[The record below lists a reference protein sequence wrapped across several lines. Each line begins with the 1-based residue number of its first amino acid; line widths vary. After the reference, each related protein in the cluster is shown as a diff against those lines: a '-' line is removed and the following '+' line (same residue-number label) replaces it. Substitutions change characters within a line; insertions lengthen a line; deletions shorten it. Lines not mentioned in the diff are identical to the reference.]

1 MIEEKLQ
8 NNIIYEKICF
18 HCGQNCLGSEI
29 SLGDKYFC
37 CAGCKTVYEILY
49 QNNLC
54 QYYNIEKN
62 PGNKINKNVSTNNF
76 EFLDDPDVKE
86 KLVSF
91 SDGEYTIA
99 TFFISQMHCSSCI
112 WLLEN
117 LYKFNSGIIQSQV
130 NFVQKQL
137 TIRYS
142 EKNTSLKKV
151 VELLNSI
158 GYMPELNF
166 SDLVIDERKRE
177 SSISKK
183 LYYKIG
189 IAGFCFGN
197 IMLLSFPE
205 YLSFVNN
212 IDTFLRRV
220 FAYVITVLSLPVFF
234 YCSSEYFNSA
244 YKSLKRKVINI
255 DFPLSLG
262 IAVLFLR
269 SLYEILFNMAPGY
282 MDSLAGLV
290 FFLLIGKLF
299 QEKTFE
305 TLNFE
310 RSYKS
315 YFPVSVTIK
324 KDNKEFSIAAS
335 KLQIGDTMI
344 IRNDELVPSD
354 AVLMKGKGYF
364 DYSFVTGES
373 KIIEKQTGDVI
384 YAGGRQK
391 GQAIELEVIKETS
404 QSYLTQLWNQDFSK
418 KNENKLVVLSNVI
431 SKYFTIVV
439 LFIAF
444 TASLFWM
451 HYSLSVALN
460 VLTSVLIVACPCALA
475 LSTPFTFGN
484 TLRIFGRNK
493 FYLKNT
499 SVVEKLANID
509 SIVFDKTGTITNS
522 EQSTITFSGRPL
534 SHAEEVLV
542 SSALRNSSH
551 PLSRYI
557 FAQLNTDA
565 LIDADYY
572 NEIPGKGIE
581 SIIANNKVSIGS
593 KDFVFADALEATD
606 KFNTDKCN
614 NVISEAIDTTVFI
627 SINGK
632 NNGFYKI
639 SNSYREALE
648 EVINAL
654 KNYKLSVLS
663 GDNSGEMIRLKKI
676 FKEASTL
683 LFRQAPEDKL
693 NYISSLQ
700 LKGQRVLM
708 IGDGLNDAGALLKSD
723 VGISIS
729 EDITNFSPACDAILD
744 STSFS
749 KIGSFLDFS
758 KSNLGIIKLNFIISL
773 LYNIAGLSFAIKGN
787 LSPIVAAVLM
797 PLSSVTAVTFTT
809 LATNFMAKRKGLL

>member
-8 NNIIYEKICF
+8 NNTTSEKICF
-18 HCGQNCLGSEI
+18 HCGQDCLGTGI

-54 QYYNIEKN
+54 QYYNIQKN
-62 PGNKINKNVSTNNF
+62 PGNQINKNVSTSNF
-76 EFLDDPDVKE
+76 EFLDDTDVKE

-91 SDGEYTIA
+91 SDGEYTIV
-99 TFFISQMHCSSCI
+99 TFFIRQMHCSSCI

-130 NFVQKQL
+130 NFIQKQL
-137 TIRYS
+137 TIRYL
-142 EKNTSLKKV
+142 EKITSLKKV

-166 SDLVIDERKRE
+166 GDLVLGERKKE
-177 SSISKK
+177 SSVSQK

-212 IDTFLRRV
+212 IDTFLRQV
-220 FAYVITVLSLPVFF
+220 FGYVIIMLSLPVFF
-234 YCSSEYFNSA
+234 YCSSEYFSSA
-244 YKSLKRKVINI
+244 YKSLKRKIINI

-282 MDSLAGLV
+282 MDSLSGLV

-299 QEKTFE
+299 QAKTYE

-315 YFPVSVTIK
+315 YFPLSVTIK
-324 KDNKEFSIAAS
+324 KENKEFSIAAS

-373 KIIEKQTGDVI
+373 KIVEKQTGDVI

-391 GQAIELEVIKETS
+391 GQVIELEVIKETS

-418 KNENKLVVLSNVI
+418 TNENKLVALSNVI

-444 TASLFWM
+444 IAALFWM
-451 HYSLSVALN
+451 NYSLSVALN

-522 EQSTITFSGRPL
+522 DHSTITFSGRPF
-534 SHAEEVLV
+534 SQAEEVLV

-557 FAQLNTDA
+557 FSQLNSGA

-572 NEIPGKGIE
+572 HEIPGKGIE
-581 SIIANNKVSIGS
+581 AIIANNKVLIGS
-593 KDFVFADALEATD
+593 KNFVFDDALEATD
-606 KFNTDKCN
+606 KINTDKFN
-614 NVISEAIDTTVFI
+614 IVVSEAIDTTVFI
-627 SINGK
+627 SINGMK
-632 NNGFYKI
+632 NGFYKI
-639 SNSYREALE
+639 SNSYREALD

-663 GDNSGEMIRLKKI
+663 GDNSGEMTRLRKI
-676 FKEASTL
+676 FKEGSTL

-700 LKGQRVLM
+700 LKGQSVLM

-723 VGISIS
+723 VGISVS
-729 EDITNFSPACDAILD
+729 EDIANFSPACDAILD
-744 STSFS
+744 SASFS
-749 KIGSFLDFS
+749 KIGDFLDFS
-758 KSNLGIIKLNFIISL
+758 KSNLGIIKLSFFLSL

-797 PLSSVTAVTFTT
+797 PLSSVTAVAFTT
-809 LATNFMAKRKGLL
+809 LATNFLAKRKGLL